1 MSFFR
6 KLTSILAAVS
16 LLAACGGGDGDS
28 GGGAG
33 SGDGSGTA
41 KPALVSISI
50 SPDNAAIPLG
60 LAHPLAAIASYSDGS
75 TQDVTNSAE
84 WIVDSAEH
92 AAIESIGPDSQLHLV
107 TKAEGSTQVIA
118 SYSEGDVKVSSSA
131 KIDIIR
137 KTISTIQVTPTK
149 TVIPVGLT
157 EPFIATAV
165 FTDGTTQDI
174 TRDPITSWSV
184 SPVGIATIDT
194 NTGIATGIKPGV
206 ATVSVSATLDGNNYS
221 STAELEVSDAVI
233 VGLQIT
239 PVNASI
245 PVGLSQEFTATAI
258 ASDGS
263 VHRGVISPTDIN
275 WKTSDSTVA
284 TISNTGTA
292 TGVKVGNVT
301 ISATININGVMLTTS
316 SQVHVSDAE
325 IASIQVTPAVKS
337 LPSGVEQQYIATAMM
352 TDGSAVDVTNHESVS
367 WVSSNPGVA
376 TIDLNGLVKAVA
388 SGDSQIR
395 ATLAIG
401 PAVYSANA
409 HLQVTAAVPSTLNIV
424 PADVA
429 IPLGL
434 EHAFRAM
441 MTYSDGSMLDITNT
455 HGLSWSSSDPS
466 MLTIVSNQLSGNGV
480 AKAVRQGNV
489 TVQAVY
495 NVDGRNMVAAAQATV
510 TETVMTGLQ
519 VTPVSAAIA
528 AGMPQQYTAIAMMSD
543 GSTQNV
549 TGSDAISWSSSDIEV
564 ATIGGKSGLAK
575 GGKVGIATIS
585 AHMLVNGTAHNAQA
599 QLQVTEAVIT
609 ELQVTPVATTLPKGA
624 TQALIATAI
633 LSDGTTTIVTDDPS
647 LSWSSSNPALV
658 TIEKNGV
665 ATALEKGEVTIT
677 ASMLVGSERTTAEAT
692 IMVSDAVLSAL
703 RIDPNTVSLALGMA
717 YPFAAVATYSDGE
730 VIDVS
735 DMVNWRSSDM
745 AIATI
750 TDGVATAVSAGTVTI
765 SAVLDDVEATA
776 ALTVTDAVV
785 TAITLTPTT
794 LTIPKGLSQ
803 QLTVMATYS
812 DGTRRDITAD
822 ASYQVRPDS
831 VVVPIDSPEHVH
843 IDAVSVNTSGML
855 KAENVGSAT
864 VTATF
869 AANGKSY
876 QSQARVT
883 VSDAIVTALVVTPT
897 APALPAGRS
906 QQLTAVA
913 TLSDGSVRD
922 VTSDPS
928 LSWVSNNTS
937 IATVSN
943 RGLLSGVT
951 SGAAQ
956 VTVTKLEVARSISMI
971 VPVSVTSAV
980 LVSARFSHPENGNFI
995 PTGLTERLEV
1005 IGTMSDGSELVLND
1019 HLGLVWTTS
1028 DSSLM
1033 TVNKGLVTTHHNELS
1048 GHQWTTNGA
1057 DINSSR
1063 PFAIGR
1069 ISVNGVIDGVNINYG
1084 ANFDVSTAVR
1094 LPGVGV
1100 FYVTFT
1106 KERGSDVW
1114 TPARLM
1120 AGMEQSGQHHHC
1132 RYGFANSRTVKP
1144 AELAAF
1150 VAKYPDTTGLMWP
1163 QADVWRYPLFVPNSY
1178 KSSDA
1183 SSYTSITVGDINTGA
1198 TRFANSSDLTDLG
1211 EIYGIVYTDEATLCI
1226 VPESTSATNYVSALN
1241 ANAHVYGLY
1250 SETVTVEVKNETGS
1264 VVSGAEVNIS
1274 RPSCSGDGC
1283 KISLPGSVTT
1293 GSDGKAT
1300 FTYSGNSYYK
1310 GAFSILATHNATS
1323 KQVNVTLEP
1332 REPNR
1337 PTY

>member
-1 MSFFR
+1 M
-6 KLTSILAAVS
+6 
-16 LLAACGGGDGDS
+16 
-28 GGGAG
+28 
-33 SGDGSGTA
+33 
-41 KPALVSISI
+41 
-50 SPDNAAIPLG
+50 
-60 LAHPLAAIASYSDGS
+60 
-75 TQDVTNSAE
+75 
-84 WIVDSAEH
+84 
-92 AAIESIGPDSQLHLV
+92 
-107 TKAEGSTQVIA
+107 
-118 SYSEGDVKVSSSA
+118 
-131 KIDIIR
+131 
-137 KTISTIQVTPTK
+137 
-149 TVIPVGLT
+149 
-157 EPFIATAV
+157 
-165 FTDGTTQDI
+165 
-174 TRDPITSWSV
+174 
-184 SPVGIATIDT
+184 
-194 NTGIATGIKPGV
+194 
-206 ATVSVSATLDGNNYS
+206 
-221 STAELEVSDAVI
+221 SDAVI

-455 HGLSWSSSDPS
+455 HGLSWSSSEPS

-495 NVDGRNMVAAAQATV
+495 NADGRNIVATAQATV

-624 TQALIATAI
+624 TQALVATAI
-633 LSDGTTTIVTDDPS
+633 LSDGTTTIVTDDPD

-658 TIEKNGV
+658 TIDGNGV
-665 ATALEKGEVTIT
+665 VTALEMGEATIT
-677 ASMLVGSERTTAEAT
+677 ASMLVGSERTRAEAT
-692 IMVSDAVLSAL
+692 IKVSDAVLSAL
-703 RIDPNTVSLALGMA
+703 RIDPNTVSLAVGMTHS
-717 YPFAAVATYSDGE
+717 FAAVATYSDGE

-735 DMVNWRSSDM
+735 DMVNWRTSDM
-745 AIATI
+745 AIANI
-750 TDGVATAVSAGTVTI
+750 SDGVATAVSAGTVTI

-812 DGTRRDITAD
+812 DGTTRDITAD

-928 LSWVSNNTS
+928 LSWVSNDTS

-956 VTVTKLEVARSISMI
+956 VTVTKLEGAKSISMI

-995 PTGLTERLEV
+995 PTGLTEQLEV
-1005 IGTMSDGSELVLND
+1005 IGSMSDGSELVLND

-1048 GHQWTTNGA
+1048 SHQNWRVGD
-1057 DINSSR
+1057 DINSQR
-1063 PFAIGR
+1063 FAVGR
-1069 ISVNGVIDGVNINYG
+1069 ISVNGFIDGVNINYG
-1084 ANFDVSTAVR
+1084 ANFDVSMAVR

-1100 FYVTFT
+1100 FYVPFAQNLAS
-1106 KERGSDVW
+1106 GVW
-1114 TPARLM
+1114 TIKELW
-1120 AGMEQSGQHHHC
+1120 GGIEQSGQHYYC
-1132 RYGFANSRTVKP
+1132 RYGYANSRTVKP
-1144 AELAAF
+1144 VELAAF
-1150 VAKYPDTTGLMWP
+1150 AAKYPDTAGLMWP
-1163 QADVWRYPLFVPNSY
+1163 QADVWWYPLFVPNSY
-1178 KSSDA
+1178 VMDFTSADA
-1183 SSYTSITVGDINTGA
+1183 TNYTSITVGDINTGA
-1198 TRFANSSDLTDLG
+1198 TRFANSSDLTDG
-1211 EIYGIVYTDEATLCI
+1211 MYGLHYVSKATLCI

-1264 VVSGAEVNIS
+1264 VVPGAVVNIG

-1283 KISLPGSVTT
+1283 NISLPGSVTT
-1293 GSDGKAT
+1293 GRDGKAT
-1300 FTYSGNSYYK
+1300 FSYSGKASYQ
-1310 GAFSILATHNATS
+1310 GSFSILATHNATS
-1323 KQVNVTLEP
+1323 KQVNVKLEP
-1332 REPNR
+1332 KDNQPNR